1 MSMFAKAE
9 CLRAAGASFLQ
20 HLLLPLLVLLVPLVS
35 GCSPHAAPAHRIPV
49 HAVEL
54 TGEDGGLYNMEFT
67 VKDTRTSCMLAVKKT
82 GSSVRA
88 SAVTWFGMS
97 LFDVVVSEGG
107 MQVMSCADFLERK
120 PLLRLLENNLRC
132 IFTDSGRIVREGE
145 DFWTSRSSGLVC
157 TRHGFPD
164 GSLRKVSVRH
174 RLSGICMEL
183 TAADR

>member
-1 MSMFAKAE
+1 MSMSGYPEYTRFVTAAFRSM
-9 CLRAAGASFLQ
+9 LLSVLLFAAGCSPRVIQ
-20 HLLLPLLVLLVPLVS
+20 HQCKPLPAVELVS
-35 GCSPHAAPAHRIPV
+35 GQDCV
-49 HAVEL
+49 
-54 TGEDGGLYNMEFT
+54 YNMELVMKT
-67 VKDTRTSCMLAVKKT
+67 AKMSCMLAVKK
-82 GSSVRA
+82 SDSCVRA
-88 SAVTWFGMS
+88 AAVTWFGMS
-97 LFDVVVSEGG
+97 LFDVVVGEGG

-132 IFTDSGRIVREGE
+132 IFIDSGRIVREGE

>member
-1 MSMFAKAE
+1 MSMSAKAE

-35 GCSPHAAPAHRIPV
+35 GCSPAHRIPV
-49 HAVEL
+49 PAVEL

-97 LFDVVVSEGG
+97 LFDVVVGEGG

-132 IFTDSGRIVREGE
+132 IFIDSGRIVREGE